1 MECPLLLGQGWCS
14 IAERLLRWPSN
25 AIDTRPRFHHIRM
38 DPRNPAYE
46 PVGGGAQRCVPGSI
60 LVHSLVLY
68 RDGIM
73 ALCLNVAVCEHSP
86 DSFLQQEWGN
96 VTHADSDE

>member
-1 MECPLLLGQGWCS
+1 MVQHCRTT
-14 IAERLLRWPSN
+14 AELLRWPSN

-38 DPRNPAYE
+38 APRNPTYE
-46 PVGGGAQRCVPGSI
+46 PVGGGALRCVPGSI

-68 RDGIM
+68 WDGIM

-86 DSFLQQEWGN
+86 DSFLHQEWGN
-96 VTHADSDE
+96 VTQADNSDE